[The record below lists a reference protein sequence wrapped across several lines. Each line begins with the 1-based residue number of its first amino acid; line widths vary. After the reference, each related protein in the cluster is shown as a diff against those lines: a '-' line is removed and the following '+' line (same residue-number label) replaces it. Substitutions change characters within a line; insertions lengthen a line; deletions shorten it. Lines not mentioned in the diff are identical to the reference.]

1 MLQNLNYYAIFRLYN
16 RGSNNAIC
24 TQILRVVMIISYAF
38 AIFIPL
44 IFLYIIWSMEIY
56 SIARNHLL
64 MVSFGWGM
72 VAFLIALIVQNTLL
86 KQGIVT
92 FSEITIFSA
101 PILEEVLKVVLLIW
115 LMHSMTLNYAI
126 DGTAY
131 GFSIG
136 TGFAVTENL
145 FYISL
150 NPSSSITET
159 LIRVFSVSL
168 MHAFTSGV
176 VGTIIGSNNYQGVRV
191 RVPRMV
197 LSILFAII
205 IHGVFNLSVS
215 VFTDIPLAIVGIA
228 IGAGGIIILGVIIRN
243 SLDIEKTSINRHL
256 SFELSS
262 GELQATLKPNDVANI
277 IRENIDS
284 VGERRAKLIV
294 QYVNLQ
300 ARRGILSKTLSLNQR
315 TKFNRVLEQKL
326 EIIKHQLRTL
336 RGEMGLYNWVWLRSA
351 LPSDE
356 SDIWSRL
363 DSELDTEN
371 SLLSLLVELNRR
383 QEDTSPT
390 MIDKR
395 IHLLQ
400 SSELFQDLTPEDL
413 YDLALLL
420 KEKRVHIGGLV
431 LQQGQDNDE
440 FYIVERGRLIVS
452 VFDEEGTETIVSTYS
467 AGDHFGELSML
478 DNMTSPTQVMAVD
491 DVVLHVLS
499 RKDFIMLIYAKADVG
514 LAMIRK
520 LAGDIRQRTQ
530 LIAWINKTTIK
541 DDNPNPDDVSMLP
554 SNSNVWMGSD

>member
-1 MLQNLNYYAIFRLYN
+1 
-16 RGSNNAIC
+16 
-24 TQILRVVMIISYAF
+24 MIISYAF

-56 SIARNHLL
+56 SIAHNRLL
-64 MVSFGWGM
+64 MISFGWGM
-72 VAFLIALIVQNTLL
+72 VAFLIALIVQNTLF
-86 KQGIVT
+86 KQGLVT
-92 FSEITIFSA
+92 FSEIRFFSA
-101 PILEEVLKVVLLIW
+101 PVLEEVLKIIFLIW
-115 LMHSMTLNYAI
+115 LMHSMTINYAI

-136 TGFAVTENL
+136 TGFAVAENL

-150 NPSSSITET
+150 NPSGSLTET

-176 VGTIIGSNNYQGVRV
+176 VGTIIGSNNYQGARV

-197 LSILFAII
+197 LSILFAIA

-215 VFTDIPLAIVGIA
+215 VFTGIPLAIVGIA
-228 IGAGGIIILGVIIRN
+228 IGAGGIVVLGVVIRN
-243 SLDIEKTSINRHL
+243 SLDIEKASINRHL
-256 SFELSS
+256 SLELSS
-262 GELQATLKPNDVANI
+262 GELQAALKPIDVANI

-300 ARRGILSKTLSLNQR
+300 SRRGILSKTLSLNQR
-315 TKFNRVLEQKL
+315 TKFNRILEQKL
-326 EIIKHQLRTL
+326 EIIEHQLKTL

-363 DSELDTEN
+363 DSELDAEN
-371 SLLSLLVELNRR
+371 SLLNLLVELNRR
-383 QEDTSPT
+383 QEDTSPA

-395 IHLLQ
+395 ISLLQ
-400 SSELFQDLTPEDL
+400 STELFQDLTPEDL
-413 YDLALLL
+413 HDLALLL
-420 KEKRVHIGGLV
+420 KERFVSLGGLV

-440 FYIVERGRLIVS
+440 FYIVERGSLIVS
-452 VFDEEGTETIVSTYS
+452 VFDEDGTETIVSTYS
-467 AGDHFGELSML
+467 DGDHFGELSML
-478 DNMTSPTQVMAVD
+478 DNMDSPTQVMAVD
-491 DVVLHVLS
+491 DVILHVLS

-530 LIAWINKTTIK
+530 LIAWINQTNI
-541 DDNPNPDDVSMLP
+541 DSNNGNGNHDAADRSALP
-554 SNSNVWMGSD
+554 ANSNIRMGED